1 MLMINIV
8 CFFTAYCVVA
18 VESVGRQI
26 PIAFLDRVK
35 EDFTKKYGGGKAA
48 TAAANSLNREFGCV
62 PVVLFTQQSINHLD
76 PLTFLTNIYLFL
88 PLIKIKA

>member
-1 MLMINIV
+1 MINIV
-8 CFFTAYCVVA
+8 CFSAAYCVVA

-62 PVVLFTQQSINHLD
+62 PFVHFI
-76 PLTFLTNIYLFL
+76 
-88 PLIKIKA
+88 